1 MMEEDKQRLREEM
14 LLWEDFQKSAQ
25 AVGLLYNDVSWKH
38 MQNAAFY
45 TTQLYK
51 SGIDHQRRA
60 FERGFFYF
68 ITFRHFYYIYY
79 VL

>member
-1 MMEEDKQRLREEM
+1 MEEDKQRLREEM